1 MSNTTESPF
10 SLTIKVGSN
19 NDLLTGRADTK
30 EEMTQRIADLRE
42 LAAAMQGAS
51 QPTMERAVQ
60 NVQDTMAAQVVDQ
73 SGAVIETKFDK
84 FENRYTS
91 GNPDAGTCSHGARIV
106 KNGTN
111 KSGRAYKA
119 YVCLNDSPFGN
130 WREEKCPIAWP
141 S

>member
-1 MSNTTESPF
+1 MDKGEQVSNTTESPF

-60 NVQDTMAAQVVDQ
+60 NVQDTMLLRLSIKAEPSSRPSSTSSTTATPAATRTLEP
-73 SGAVIETKFDK
+73 AVTAHA
-84 FENRYTS
+84 S
-91 GNPDAGTCSHGARIV
+91 
-106 KNGTN
+106 
-111 KSGRAYKA
+111 
-119 YVCLNDSPFGN
+119 
-130 WREEKCPIAWP
+130 
-141 S
+141 